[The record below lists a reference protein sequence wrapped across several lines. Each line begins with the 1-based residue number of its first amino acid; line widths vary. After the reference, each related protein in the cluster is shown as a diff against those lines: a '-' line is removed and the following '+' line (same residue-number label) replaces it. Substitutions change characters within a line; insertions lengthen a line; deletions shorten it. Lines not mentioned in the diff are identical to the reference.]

1 MLEKI
6 LGLPVSAS
14 EHAARVDRLILYV
27 HILMVVLFVGWILFF
42 FYTLFRFRKSNNPK
56 ADYTGVKTHTSSY
69 LEATIAVIE
78 VLLLV
83 GLSIPFWSWK
93 VSAFPTDPATVHVR
107 VIAQQFAWNIHYPGP
122 DGIFGRTDIK
132 LVDEQTNPI
141 GLDRK
146 GDPHAKDDIVTLNQL
161 HLPVEWPGSDRD
173 HDERRDSQFSL
184 PVMRVKQDAIPGML
198 IPIHF
203 VPNKTS
209 DQLREELATTV
220 ALPSTKSLDS
230 DVTMDD
236 YKAKGRYRLG
246 EEGTVRQCRHC
257 LESRRERNHGSS
269 RRAPLPGRNRLR
281 AALRPRS
288 LPHEGLSEYRYG
300 RTIQGVDA
308 RSGGLARRLVVYPT
322 HPGRTK

>member
-42 FYTLFRFRKSNNPK
+42 FYTLLRFRKGRNPV
-56 ADYTGVKTHTSSY
+56 ANYTGVKTHASSY
-69 LEATIAVIE
+69 LEATVAVVEI
-78 VLLLV
+78 LLLV
-83 GLSIPFWSWK
+83 GLSIPFWAWK
-93 VSAFPTDPATVHVR
+93 VSAFPTDPNTVHVR

-161 HLPVEWPGSDRD
+161 HLPVNRPAVIEITTKDVIHS
-173 HDERRDSQFSL
+173 FFL

-209 DQLREELATTV
+209 DQLREELAMTV
-220 ALPSTKSLDS
+220 ALPTTKDIGS
-230 DVTMDD
+230 DVAMED
-236 YKAKGRYRLG
+236 YKARDGTILVKKGRALSADTAAKLVENGVTQVRVGPRYPAEIACAQLCGLGHYRMKGYLSIDT
-246 EEGTVRQCRHC
+246 EEQYETWLKDQ
-257 LESRRERNHGSS
+257 ED
-269 RRAPLPGRNRLR
+269 
-281 AALRPRS
+281 ALQ
-288 LPHEGLSEYRYG
+288 E
-300 RTIQGVDA
+300 
-308 RSGGLARRLVVYPT
+308 
-322 HPGRTK
+322 

>member
-69 LEATIAVIE
+69 LEATVAVVE

-161 HLPVEWPGSDRD
+161 HLPVNCPAVIEITTKDVIHS
-173 HDERRDSQFSL
+173 FSL

-220 ALPSTKSLDS
+220 ALPSAKSLDS
-230 DVTMDD
+230 YVTMDD
-236 YKAKGRYRLG
+236 YKAKD
-246 EEGTVRQCRHC
+246 GTV
-257 LESRRERNHGSS
+257 LVKK
-269 RRAPLPGRNRLR
+269 GRSVSANTASNLVENGITEVRVG
-281 AALRPRS
+281 PRYPAEIACAQLCGLGHYRMKGYLNIDTEEQYKAWMQDQEDS
-288 LPHEGLSEYRYG
+288 LG
-300 RTIQGVDA
+300 D
-308 RSGGLARRLVVYPT
+308 
-322 HPGRTK
+322 

>member
-1 MLEKI
+1 MLEKL
-6 LGLPVSAS
+6 LGLPISAS
-14 EHAARVDRLILYV
+14 EHAARVDRLILFV

-42 FYTLFRFRKSNNPK
+42 FYTLIRFRKAKNPV
-56 ADYTGVKTHTSSY
+56 ADYTGVKTHASSY
-69 LEATIAVIE
+69 LEATVAIVE

-83 GLSIPFWSWK
+83 GLSIPFWAWK
-93 VSAFPTDPATVHVR
+93 VSAFPTDPNTVHIR

-161 HLPVEWPGSDRD
+161 HLPVNRPAVIEITTKDVIHS
-173 HDERRDSQFSL
+173 FFL

-209 DQLREELATTV
+209 DQLREDEAITV
-220 ALPSTKSLDS
+220 TLPTSKSIDS
-230 DVTMDD
+230 YVAMED
-236 YKAKGRYRLG
+236 YKAKDGSVLVKKGRSIGAETAAKLVENGVTQVRIGPRYAAEIACAQLCGLGHYRMKGYLTIDTEEQFKAWMQDQEDQLG
-246 EEGTVRQCRHC
+246 
-257 LESRRERNHGSS
+257 
-269 RRAPLPGRNRLR
+269 
-281 AALRPRS
+281 
-288 LPHEGLSEYRYG
+288 
-300 RTIQGVDA
+300 D
-308 RSGGLARRLVVYPT
+308 
-322 HPGRTK
+322 

>member
-1 MLEKI
+1 MLEKL

-27 HILMVVLFVGWILFF
+27 HILMAALFVGWILFF
-42 FYTLFRFRKSNNPK
+42 FYTLIRFRKSKNPV

-69 LEATIAVIE
+69 LEATVAVVE

-93 VSAFPTDPATVHVR
+93 VSAVPTDPATVHVR

-161 HLPVEWPGSDRD
+161 HLPVNRPVVIEITTKDVIHS
-173 HDERRDSQFSL
+173 FSL

-209 DQLREELATTV
+209 DQLREELAMTV
-220 ALPSTKSLDS
+220 TLPSAKSLDS
-230 DVTMDD
+230 YVAMQDYQAKDGTVLVKRGRSISADTAAKLVENGVTQVRVGPRYPAEIACAQLCGLGHYRMKGYLNIDTEEQ
-236 YKAKGRYRLG
+236 YKAWVQDQEDSLG
-246 EEGTVRQCRHC
+246 
-257 LESRRERNHGSS
+257 
-269 RRAPLPGRNRLR
+269 
-281 AALRPRS
+281 
-288 LPHEGLSEYRYG
+288 
-300 RTIQGVDA
+300 D
-308 RSGGLARRLVVYPT
+308 
-322 HPGRTK
+322 

>member
-27 HILMVVLFVGWILFF
+27 HILMVVLFVGWIVFF
-42 FYTLFRFRKSNNPK
+42 FYTLLRFRKSKNPV

-69 LEATIAVIE
+69 LEATVAVVE

-93 VSAFPTDPATVHVR
+93 VSAFPTDPNTVHVR

-146 GDPHAKDDIVTLNQL
+146 GDPRAKDDIVTLNQL
-161 HLPVEWPGSDRD
+161 HLPVNRPAVIEITTKDVIHS
-173 HDERRDSQFSL
+173 FSL
-184 PVMRVKQDAIPGML
+184 PVMRVKQDAVPGML

-209 DQLREELATTV
+209 DQMREELAMTV
-220 ALPSTKSLDS
+220 ALPPAKSIDS
-230 DVTMDD
+230 DVAMED
-236 YKAKGRYRLG
+236 YKAKDGSILVKKGRSISADTAAKLVENGITEVRVGPRYPAEIACAQLCGLGHYRMKGYLNIDTEEQYKAWLQDQEDSLG
-246 EEGTVRQCRHC
+246 
-257 LESRRERNHGSS
+257 
-269 RRAPLPGRNRLR
+269 
-281 AALRPRS
+281 
-288 LPHEGLSEYRYG
+288 
-300 RTIQGVDA
+300 D
-308 RSGGLARRLVVYPT
+308 
-322 HPGRTK
+322 

>member
-1 MLEKI
+1 MLDKI
-6 LGLPVSAS
+6 LGLPLSAS
-14 EHAARVDRLILYV
+14 EHAARMDRLILYV

-42 FYTLFRFRKSNNPK
+42 FYTLIRFRKSKNPV

-69 LEATIAVIE
+69 LEATVAVVE

-161 HLPVEWPGSDRD
+161 HLPVNRPVVIEITTKDVIHS
-173 HDERRDSQFSL
+173 FSL

-209 DQLREELATTV
+209 DQLRKELAMTV

-230 DVTMDD
+230 YVAMED
-236 YKAKGRYRLG
+236 YKAKD
-246 EEGTVRQCRHC
+246 GTVLVKR
-257 LESRRERNHGSS
+257 
-269 RRAPLPGRNRLR
+269 GRSISADT
-281 AALRPRS
+281 AAKLVENGVTQVRVGPRYPAEIACAQLCGLGHYRMKGYLNIDTEEQYKAWVQDQEDS
-288 LPHEGLSEYRYG
+288 LG
-300 RTIQGVDA
+300 D
-308 RSGGLARRLVVYPT
+308 
-322 HPGRTK
+322 

>member
-1 MLEKI
+1 MLEKL

-27 HILMVVLFVGWILFF
+27 HILMVALFVGWILFF
-42 FYTLFRFRKSNNPK
+42 FYTLFRFRKSRNPV
-56 ADYTGVKTHTSSY
+56 ADYTGVKAHTSSY
-69 LEATIAVIE
+69 LEAAVAIVE

-93 VSAFPTDPATVHVR
+93 VSAFPTDPSTVHVR

-161 HLPVEWPGSDRD
+161 HLPVNEQAVIEITTKDVIHS
-173 HDERRDSQFSL
+173 FSL

-209 DQLREELATTV
+209 DQLREELAMTV
-220 ALPSTKSLDS
+220 TLPSAKSLDS
-230 DVTMDD
+230 YVAMEDYTTKDGTNLVKKGRSISAATAAKLVGAGVTEVRVGPRYPAEIACAQLCGLGHYRMKGYLTIDTEEQ
-236 YKAKGRYRLG
+236 YKAWIQDQEDSLG
-246 EEGTVRQCRHC
+246 
-257 LESRRERNHGSS
+257 
-269 RRAPLPGRNRLR
+269 
-281 AALRPRS
+281 
-288 LPHEGLSEYRYG
+288 
-300 RTIQGVDA
+300 D
-308 RSGGLARRLVVYPT
+308 
-322 HPGRTK
+322 

>member
-42 FYTLFRFRKSNNPK
+42 FYTLFRFRRGNNPK
-56 ADYTGVKTHTSSY
+56 ADYTGVKKHTSSY
-69 LEATIAVIE
+69 LEAAVAVVE

-83 GLSIPFWSWK
+83 GLSIPFWAWK
-93 VSAFPTDPATVHVR
+93 VSAFPTDPNTVHVR
-107 VIAQQFAWNIHYPGP
+107 VIAQQYAWNIHYPGP

-146 GDPHAKDDIVTLNQL
+146 GDPHVKDDIVTLNQL
-161 HLPVEWPGSDRD
+161 HLPVNRPAVIEITTKDVIHS
-173 HDERRDSQFSL
+173 FFL

-203 VPNKTS
+203 VPTKTS

-220 ALPSTKSLDS
+220 TLPSTKSIDS
-230 DVTMDD
+230 DVAMEN
-236 YKAKGRYRLG
+236 YKARDGTILVKKGRAISADTAAKLVENGVTQVRVGPRYPAEIACAQLCGLGHYRMKGYLSIDT
-246 EEGTVRQCRHC
+246 EEQYEAW
-257 LESRRERNHGSS
+257 LKDQED
-269 RRAPLPGRNRLR
+269 
-281 AALRPRS
+281 ALQ
-288 LPHEGLSEYRYG
+288 E
-300 RTIQGVDA
+300 
-308 RSGGLARRLVVYPT
+308 
-322 HPGRTK
+322 